1 MAAYAV
7 PSGTIAADSFNLLAR
22 EMVDAC
28 KSVLPLDGLLLA
40 LHGATVA
47 ENFPDA
53 DGEMV
58 YRFRRVLGPDV
69 PIIMTL
75 DLHANVSGKMI
86 EHTDASV
93 FYRSN
98 PHLDQKERGVEA
110 AELMARTL
118 RGDIHPVQ
126 AVERPPLLINI
137 SKHYT
142 QEPPALDL
150 YRDIEAVLQWPGILS
165 ASIALGFQFADVEEM
180 GSSFLAVADGNSSL
194 ARQAAQW
201 MAKRAWDRRQQFA
214 SELPNPAEAV
224 RRAAE
229 AARGPVVLMDVGDNV
244 GGGGPGDSTVL
255 FEEILRQNVPNTL
268 VILFD
273 PSAVS
278 ECLSAGV
285 RQQVQLAVGAKT
297 DNLHGV
303 PVALAGKVR
312 LISDGIFMESRVRHG
327 GWGTYDQG
335 ITVVLETA
343 EGHTVVLNSLRMAPM
358 SLEQV
363 LSLGIKPEQKKIIIS
378 KGVVAPRPAYEPIA
392 SEIITVDTPGLTSAD
407 PTRFEYHRR
416 RRPLYPLE
424 TNAVYPP

>member
-1 MAAYAV
+1 
-7 PSGTIAADSFNLLAR
+7 
-22 EMVDAC
+22 
-28 KSVLPLDGLLLA
+28 
-40 LHGATVA
+40 
-47 ENFPDA
+47 
-53 DGEMV
+53 
-58 YRFRRVLGPDV
+58 
-69 PIIMTL
+69 
-75 DLHANVSGKMI
+75 
-86 EHTDASV
+86 
-93 FYRSN
+93 
-98 PHLDQKERGVEA
+98 
-110 AELMARTL
+110 
-118 RGDIHPVQ
+118 
-126 AVERPPLLINI
+126 
-137 SKHYT
+137 
-142 QEPPALDL
+142 
-150 YRDIEAVLQWPGILS
+150 
-165 ASIALGFQFADVEEM
+165 M
-180 GSSFLAVADGNSSL
+180 GSSFLAVANGNPSL

-201 MAKRAWDRRQQFA
+201 MAERAWDRRQQFA

-285 RQQVQLAVGAKT
+285 RQPVQVAVGAKT

-303 PVALAGKVR
+303 PVPLEGMVR

-327 GWGTYDQG
+327 GWGSYDQG

-343 EGHTVVLNSLRMAPM
+343 QGHTVVLNSLRMAPM

-378 KGVVAPRPAYEPIA
+378 KGVVAPRAAYEPIA
-392 SEIITVDTPGLTSAD
+392 SEIIMVDTPGLTSAD

-424 TNAVYPP
+424 TNAVYPA